1 MLGEFFVKY
10 FIMDGCET
18 KKKQYLTE
26 SAAEDALIGAWSTY
40 GYKDNQGPVGFYLC
54 DSCGYYHL
62 TSKGDMNPKLAEQIA
77 SGKIRK
83 QEEANRW
90 IEKLKRKH

>member
-1 MLGEFFVKY
+1 MNS
-10 FIMDGCET
+10 CET

-26 SAAEDALIGAWSTY
+26 SAAEDALITAWTTY
-40 GYKDNQGPVGFYLC
+40 GYKDNRGPIGFYIC

-62 TSKGDMNPKLAEQIA
+62 TSKGDINSRLAQLFA